1 MRAANPKP
9 CFRRVFMNEMSP
21 APAEKSTAPTP
32 VPAEFGA
39 LDWFRA
45 EVDRFID
52 EMGKPGRSLLSF
64 VPRFVIPKPAIE
76 LTDAGDIYRLSAELP
91 GLTEKDVKIEIAD
104 GILTISAEKREST
117 KRQEEGCL
125 INERRHGHFE
135 RQISLP
141 VDVDEAKVKARFK
154 HGLLTLE
161 IGKDAGARKPV
172 RKIKIEN

>member
-1 MRAANPKP
+1 
-9 CFRRVFMNEMSP
+9 MNDMTPTRTDAPASAP
-21 APAEKSTAPTP
+21 APEL
-32 VPAEFGA
+32 GA
-39 LDWFRA
+39 VDWFRA
-45 EVDRFID
+45 EVDRFLE

-64 VPRFVIPKPAIE
+64 VPRFIMPKPAIE

-91 GLTEKDVKIEIAD
+91 GLTEKDVKIELAD
-104 GILTISAEKREST
+104 GILTIAAEKHESS

-141 VDVDEAKVKARFK
+141 LDADADKVKARFK

-161 IGKDAGARKPV
+161 IGKDADARKAV
-172 RKIKIEN
+172 RKIKIES

>member
-1 MRAANPKP
+1 
-9 CFRRVFMNEMSP
+9 MNEMST

-104 GILTISAEKREST
+104 GILTITAEKREST

-141 VDVDEAKVKARFK
+141 VDIDEARVKARFK

-161 IGKDAGARKPV
+161 IGKDAGARKPA

>member
-1 MRAANPKP
+1 MTPTRTDAPA
-9 CFRRVFMNEMSP
+9 SAP
-21 APAEKSTAPTP
+21 APEL
-32 VPAEFGA
+32 GA
-39 LDWFRA
+39 VDWFRA
-45 EVDRFID
+45 EVDRFLE

-64 VPRFVIPKPAIE
+64 VPRFIMPKPAIE

-91 GLTEKDVKIEIAD
+91 GLTEKDVKIELAD
-104 GILTISAEKREST
+104 GILTIAAEKHESS

-141 VDVDEAKVKARFK
+141 LDADADKVKARFK

-161 IGKDAGARKPV
+161 IGKDADARKAV
-172 RKIKIEN
+172 RKIKIES